1 LFQPCSPALNLPQ
14 ILKILDPPDK
24 KDL

>member
-1 LFQPCSPALNLPQ
+1 LFQPYSPALNLPQ
-14 ILKILDPPDK
+14 ILGIIDPPDK